1 MSQELWTKVDEYVDE
16 MLVGEDE
23 ALKAARRASEETGL
37 PAIAVTPSQG
47 KLLMLMAEM
56 IGARRILEIG
66 TLGGYSTIWMARGL
80 GEGGKLVTLEYEAKH
95 AEVAR
100 KNIIRAGLDKVVE
113 LRLGDARKIL
123 PELAKEY
130 SGPFDLIFID
140 ANKDSTAE
148 YFEWALKMSHKGS
161 LIIVDNVI
169 RDGAVIDGSSA
180 DAGIQGIRK
189 FNEMVKKDKEVGV
202 SATAIQTVGSKGYDG
217 FTVVRVLD

>member
-1 MSQELWTKVDEYVDE
+1 MSQELWTKVDEYIDE

-23 ALKAARRASEETGL
+23 ALRVARRVSEEAGL

-47 KLLMLMAEM
+47 KLLKLMAEM

-80 GEGGKLVTLEYEAKH
+80 GAGGKLVTLEYEAKH

-100 KNIIRAGLDKVVE
+100 KNISRAGLDGVVE
-113 LRLGDARKIL
+113 LRLGDARKAL
-123 PELAKEY
+123 PELAKENRE
-130 SGPFDLIFID
+130 PFDLIFID

-148 YFEWALKMSHKGS
+148 YFEWALKICRKGS
-161 LIIVDNVI
+161 VIIVDNVI
-169 RDGAVIDGSSA
+169 RDGAVVDASSA

-189 FNEMVKKDKEVGV
+189 FNEIVKEDKRVH
-202 SATAIQTVGSKGYDG
+202 ATAIQTVGSKGYDG
-217 FTVVRVLD
+217 FTVVRVVG